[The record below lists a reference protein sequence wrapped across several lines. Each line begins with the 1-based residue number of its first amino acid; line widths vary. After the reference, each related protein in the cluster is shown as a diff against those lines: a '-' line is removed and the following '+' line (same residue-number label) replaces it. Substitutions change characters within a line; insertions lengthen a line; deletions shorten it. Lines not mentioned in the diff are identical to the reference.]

1 MDKWKSRS
9 SNYVVVGA
17 RIRNEYENRIDI
29 ASVCL
34 NVSLLNVSNRRSK
47 KGNSA
52 GKRSKT

>member
-34 NVSLLNVSNRRSK
+34 NVSLLKVSNRRSK